1 MGGRRIE
8 ISIGHGV
15 FADAVDGVTRN
26 AFGFDFA
33 MESVFFR
40 DLFEF
45 VEDDAHDFS
54 FFSER
59 HESGLEPVDD
69 ESFDFIV
76 SEVEDLA
83 RELEFIGH
91 RRIGDESIVG
101 VERATE
107 PEIHVELE
115 RMVFDGI
122 DGASLDIA
130 LEADF
135 ERDSVIVEVVE
146 EIAVFA

>member
-1 MGGRRIE
+1 MLFGTLKTGYTTFRYFVHGR
-8 ISIGHGV
+8 
-15 FADAVDGVTRN
+15 
-26 AFGFDFA
+26 A
-33 MESVFFR
+33 MSR
-40 DLFEF
+40 SMHY
-45 VEDDAHDFS
+45 DAHDFS

-59 HESGLEPVDD
+59 HESGFEPVDD

-122 DGASLDIA
+122 DGVSLDVVF
-130 LEADF
+130 EVDF

>member
-1 MGGRRIE
+1 
-8 ISIGHGV
+8 
-15 FADAVDGVTRN
+15 
-26 AFGFDFA
+26 

-59 HESGLEPVDD
+59 HESGFEPVDD

-115 RMVFDGI
+115 RTVFDGI
-122 DGASLDIA
+122 DGASLDVA